1 MSPSLLIRPSH
12 DLPRGS
18 LICVDE
24 FGEKK
29 MNHRWSGQSYNRGPG
44 IAAFKIP
51 PSRKPKSLPST
62 KNPGLNSFV
71 TACGEYIA
79 PEKIENVLATSM
91 YVAQSFVYG
100 DGNRSVLVAVVIPE
114 DFAVFAL
121 ASRLSIGKASF
132 DELCAH
138 PEIVARI
145 RDDIM
150 AVSKEGNLS
159 GCETVRSIALRS
171 KPFSVENGLLQR
183 QSHRLDRVAAKTAL
197 MPDIERMY
205 TRLES
210 NRPSA

>member
-18 LICVDE
+18 CVDE

-91 YVAQSFVYG
+91 YVAQSF
-100 DGNRSVLVAVVIPE
+100 RTLPSLHWP
-114 DFAVFAL
+114 AVFP
-121 ASRLSIGKASF
+121 SGRLHSTNYAPT
-132 DELCAH
+132 LRY
-138 PEIVARI
+138 VI

-150 AVSKEGNLS
+150 VVSKEGNLS